1 MGLLL
6 LASVS
11 DKVVEPIV
19 EVATE
24 FIGSAGYAAVFLLMT
39 LESACIPIPSE
50 AIMLFAGF
58 SVSKGELTLVGIV
71 LAGVAGNLAG
81 SWIAYAV
88 GYFGRI
94 DLLEKNRLI
103 HVSPKHLKWA
113 DDWFARYGAATVF
126 FSRMLPI
133 IRTFISL
140 PAGVAKMP
148 FWRFTAYTVAGSIP
162 WVLMLALVGEAVGD
176 NWEDWRHKLGYLDYA
191 VLAAIVVGVVYL
203 LVRRRRGGGSGGSG
217 DDGEAARRPE
227 SEPAGTRG
235 A

>member
-6 LASVS
+6 LATLS
-11 DKVVEPIV
+11 DKVVEPVI

-24 FIGSAGYAAVFLLMT
+24 FIGSAGYLGVFVLMT

-50 AIMLFAGF
+50 GIMLFAGF
-58 SVSKGELTLVGIV
+58 SASKGELTLVGIV
-71 LAGVAGNLAG
+71 VAGVLGNLLG

-88 GYFGRI
+88 GYYGRI
-94 DLLEKNRLI
+94 DLLEKNKLI
-103 HVSPKHLKWA
+103 HISPRHLKWA
-113 DDWFARYGAATVF
+113 DNWFARYGSATVF

-148 FWRFTAYTVAGSIP
+148 FWRFTAYTVLGSIP

-176 NWEDWRHKLGYLDYA
+176 NWEDWRHKLGYLDYV
-191 VLAAIVVGVVYL
+191 VLAAIVVGVVYW
-203 LVRRRRGGGSGGSG
+203 LVKRRRGDDGPSGGEPAPRSQT
-217 DDGEAARRPE
+217 
-227 SEPAGTRG
+227 EPAGTRG